1 MQLWFYNGVPYL
13 CEPMDIIQ
21 TIRRQTAEKGIDIL
35 RDVKPMDYAI
45 MFTCPWHNGG
55 RERKAS
61 CGFIHRKKKDG
72 LDPGTINCFAC
83 KRKTNLEEFISN
95 CFGYYDGGIWG
106 AKWLS
111 SNFSS
116 ADVDERSKIK
126 LSDITSKALSR
137 NKNEDI
143 QITNYIS
150 EQELDSY
157 RYIHPYMYKRR
168 LTDEI
173 INMFDIGYDIQSQ
186 CITFP
191 IQDEFGNVLF
201 IARRSVNTKYFHY
214 PNAVV
219 KPLYGLY
226 QLRKYAGDINEVIV
240 CESMLNALTAWTY
253 GRPAIALNGTG
264 SSKQLQDLLKLPYR
278 KIILA
283 LDPDDA
289 GRKGTRKI
297 YDTLKNSK
305 ILTKLIIPIGKDVN
319 DLSYQEFVSLPEV
332 FITESNI

>member
-1 MQLWFYNGVPYL
+1 
-13 CEPMDIIQ
+13 MDIIQ

-137 NKNEDI
+137 NKNEDVRI
-143 QITNYIS
+143 INYVS

-173 INMFDIGYDIQSQ
+173 INMFDIGYDMQTQ

-240 CESMLNALTAWTY
+240 CESMLNALTAWVY

>member
-1 MQLWFYNGVPYL
+1 
-13 CEPMDIIQ
+13 MDIIQ
-21 TIRRQTAEKGIDIL
+21 AIRRQTAEKGIDIL

-137 NKNEDI
+137 NKNEDV
-143 QITNYIS
+143 QIINYVS

-173 INMFDIGYDIQSQ
+173 ISMFDIGYDMQTQ

-240 CESMLNALTAWTY
+240 CESMLNALTAWVY

-319 DLSYQEFVSLPEV
+319 DLSYQEFVSLPEI

>member
-1 MQLWFYNGVPYL
+1 MWFYNGVPYL

-137 NKNEDI
+137 NKNEDV

>member
-1 MQLWFYNGVPYL
+1 MWFYNGVPYL

-137 NKNEDI
+137 NKNEDV
-143 QITNYIS
+143 QIINYVS

-173 INMFDIGYDIQSQ
+173 INMFDIGYDMQTQ

-240 CESMLNALTAWTY
+240 CESMLNALTAWVY

>member
-1 MQLWFYNGVPYL
+1 MWFYNGVPYL

-137 NKNEDI
+137 NKNEDVRI
-143 QITNYIS
+143 INYVS

-173 INMFDIGYDIQSQ
+173 INMFDIGYDMQTQ

-240 CESMLNALTAWTY
+240 CESMLNALTAWVY

>member
-1 MQLWFYNGVPYL
+1 MWFYNGVPYL

-21 TIRRQTAEKGIDIL
+21 AIRRQTAEKGIDIL

-137 NKNEDI
+137 NKNEDV
-143 QITNYIS
+143 QIINYVS

-173 INMFDIGYDIQSQ
+173 ISMFDIGYDMQTQ

-240 CESMLNALTAWTY
+240 CESMLNALTAWVY

-319 DLSYQEFVSLPEV
+319 DLSYQEFVSLPEI

>member
-1 MQLWFYNGVPYL
+1 MWFYNGVPYL

-21 TIRRQTAEKGIDIL
+21 AIRRQTAEKGIDIL

-137 NKNEDI
+137 NKNEDV
-143 QITNYIS
+143 QIINYVS

-173 INMFDIGYDIQSQ
+173 INMFDIGYDMQTQ

-240 CESMLNALTAWTY
+240 CESMLNALTAWVY

>member
-1 MQLWFYNGVPYL
+1 
-13 CEPMDIIQ
+13 MDIIQ

-173 INMFDIGYDIQSQ
+173 INMFDIGYDMQTQ

-240 CESMLNALTAWTY
+240 CESMLNALTAWAY

>member
-1 MQLWFYNGVPYL
+1 MWFYNGVPYL
-13 CEPMDIIQ
+13 CEPIDIIQ

-137 NKNEDI
+137 NKNEDVRI
-143 QITNYIS
+143 INYVS

-173 INMFDIGYDIQSQ
+173 INMFDIGYDMQTQ

-240 CESMLNALTAWTY
+240 CESMLNALTAWVY

>member
-1 MQLWFYNGVPYL
+1 MWFYNGVPYL

-116 ADVDERSKIK
+116 ADIDERSKIK

-137 NKNEDI
+137 NKNEDV
-143 QITNYIS
+143 QIINYVS

-173 INMFDIGYDIQSQ
+173 INMFDIGYDMQTQ

-240 CESMLNALTAWTY
+240 CESMLNALTAWVY